1 MQLPL
6 SIQNQFS
13 DTYNGVPAV
22 RFRSTSEA
30 KNMEATLREYHQSY
44 QTKINK
50 SKKTGREFIVMLL
63 EPTQEVSSGA

>member
-1 MQLPL
+1 MQLPS
-6 SIQNQFS
+6 SIQSLFS

-50 SKKTGREFIVMLL
+50 SKRTGREFIVMLL
-63 EPTQEVSSGA
+63 EPLQGAPRGA